1 MASLNILNRGS
12 QILVNDTALN
22 SVWLDITNAVNNATF
37 IPSELIPLV
46 WFSVIS
52 VTVYVFFRVFS
63 STLKEK
69 FRQTNLSRKKAEGS
83 VHTDSQ
89 IDDLINNA
97 PRILNEINK
106 TIAEQKAQGV
116 SDEQMKGIY
125 QKKQMLELVTNNAE
139 VINIIGKP
147 IIKKLLGFVKSI

>member
-1 MASLNILNRGS
+1 M
-12 QILVNDTALN
+12 V
-22 SVWLDITNAVNNATF
+22 
-37 IPSELIPLV
+37 SELIPPEIIPLV
-46 WFSVIS
+46 WFSCIA

-69 FRQTNLSRKKAEGS
+69 FKQTNLTRKKAESSG
-83 VHTDSQ
+83 HTDGQ

-147 IIKKLLGFVKSI
+147 IIKKLLGFVKAI

>member
-1 MASLNILNRGS
+1 M
-12 QILVNDTALN
+12 VNE
-22 SVWLDITNAVNNATF
+22 F
-37 IPSELIPLV
+37 IPPEIIPLV
-46 WFSVIS
+46 WFSCIA

-69 FRQTNLSRKKAEGS
+69 FRQTNLTRKKAEGS
-83 VHTDSQ
+83 GHTDGQ

-106 TIAEQKAQGV
+106 TIAEQKSAGV

-147 IIKKLLGFVKSI
+147 IIKKLLGFVKAI

>member
-1 MASLNILNRGS
+1 M
-12 QILVNDTALN
+12 V
-22 SVWLDITNAVNNATF
+22 
-37 IPSELIPLV
+37 SELIPPEIIPLV
-46 WFSVIS
+46 WFSCIS

-69 FRQTNLSRKKAEGS
+69 FKQTNLSRKKAES
-83 VHTDSQ
+83 TVHTDSQ

-147 IIKKLLGFVKSI
+147 IIKKLLGFVKAI

>member
-1 MASLNILNRGS
+1 
-12 QILVNDTALN
+12 LVNEL
-22 SVWLDITNAVNNATF
+22 
-37 IPSELIPLV
+37 IPPEIIPLV
-46 WFSVIS
+46 WFSCIS

-69 FRQTNLSRKKAEGS
+69 FKQTNLSRKKAESSG
-83 VHTDSQ
+83 HTDGQ

>member
-1 MASLNILNRGS
+1 MAEL
-12 QILVNDTALN
+12 
-22 SVWLDITNAVNNATF
+22 
-37 IPSELIPLV
+37 IPPEIIPLV
-46 WFSVIS
+46 WFSCIA

-83 VHTDSQ
+83 GHTDGQ
-89 IDDLINNA
+89 IDDLIGNA
-97 PRILNEINK
+97 PRMLNEVNK
-106 TIAEQKAQGV
+106 IIAEQKASGV
-116 SDEQMKGIY
+116 PDEQMKGIL

-147 IIKKLLGFVKSI
+147 ILKKAISFMKAI

>member
-1 MASLNILNRGS
+1 MVSE
-12 QILVNDTALN
+12 
-22 SVWLDITNAVNNATF
+22 F
-37 IPSELIPLV
+37 IPPEIVPIV
-46 WFSVIS
+46 WFACIS

-69 FRQTNLSRKKAEGS
+69 FRQTNLSRKKEQGA

-106 TIAEQKAQGV
+106 QIKEQELSGV
-116 SDEQMKGIY
+116 TQDQMKGLL

-147 IIKKLLGFVKSI
+147 IIKKLLGLVKSL

>member
-1 MASLNILNRGS
+1 MVSE
-12 QILVNDTALN
+12 
-22 SVWLDITNAVNNATF
+22 F
-37 IPSELIPLV
+37 IPPEIIPLV
-46 WFSVIS
+46 WFSCIS

-69 FRQTNLSRKKAEGS
+69 FRQTNLSRKKAES
-83 VHTDSQ
+83 TVHTDSQ

-147 IIKKLLGFVKSI
+147 IIKKLLGFVKAI

>member
-1 MASLNILNRGS
+1 MVSE
-12 QILVNDTALN
+12 
-22 SVWLDITNAVNNATF
+22 F
-37 IPSELIPLV
+37 IPPEIIPLV
-46 WFSVIS
+46 WFSCIA

-69 FRQTNLSRKKAEGS
+69 FRQTNLTRKKAEGS
-83 VHTDSQ
+83 GHTDGQ

-116 SDEQMKGIY
+116 SDEQMKGIF

>member
-1 MASLNILNRGS
+1 M
-12 QILVNDTALN
+12 V
-22 SVWLDITNAVNNATF
+22 
-37 IPSELIPLV
+37 SELIPPEFIPLV
-46 WFSVIS
+46 WFSCIS
-52 VTVYVFFRVFS
+52 VTIYVFFRVFS

-83 VHTDSQ
+83 IHTESQ

-106 TIAEQKAQGV
+106 TISEQKNAGV

-147 IIKKLLGFVKSI
+147 IIKKLLGFVKAI

>member
-1 MASLNILNRGS
+1 MEFSNTPNRELV
-12 QILVNDTALN
+12 ILV
-22 SVWLDITNAVNNATF
+22 
-37 IPSELIPLV
+37 SELIPPEIIPLV
-46 WFSVIS
+46 WFSCIA

-69 FRQTNLSRKKAEGS
+69 FKQTNLSRKKAENSG
-83 VHTDSQ
+83 HTDSQ

-106 TIAEQKAQGV
+106 TIAEQKSAGV

-147 IIKKLLGFVKSI
+147 IIKKLLGFVKAI

>member
-1 MASLNILNRGS
+1 
-12 QILVNDTALN
+12 LV
-22 SVWLDITNAVNNATF
+22 
-37 IPSELIPLV
+37 SELIPPEIIPLV
-46 WFSVIS
+46 WFSCIA

-106 TIAEQKAQGV
+106 QIKEQELSGV
-116 SDEQMKGIY
+116 TSDQMKGLL

-147 IIKKLLGFVKSI
+147 IIKKLLGLVKSL

>member
-1 MASLNILNRGS
+1 M
-12 QILVNDTALN
+12 V
-22 SVWLDITNAVNNATF
+22 
-37 IPSELIPLV
+37 SELIPPEIIPLV
-46 WFSVIS
+46 WFSCIA

-147 IIKKLLGFVKSI
+147 IIKKLLGLVKSL

>member
-1 MASLNILNRGS
+1 M
-12 QILVNDTALN
+12 V
-22 SVWLDITNAVNNATF
+22 
-37 IPSELIPLV
+37 SELIPPEIIPLV
-46 WFSVIS
+46 WFSCIA

-69 FRQTNLSRKKAEGS
+69 FRQTNLSRKKEQGA

-106 TIAEQKAQGV
+106 TIQEQKEQGV
-116 SDEQMKGIY
+116 NDEQMRGIY

-147 IIKKLLGFVKSI
+147 IIKKLLSFVKGI

>member
-1 MASLNILNRGS
+1 
-12 QILVNDTALN
+12 LVSEL
-22 SVWLDITNAVNNATF
+22 
-37 IPSELIPLV
+37 IPSEILPLV
-46 WFSVIS
+46 WFSVIA

-69 FRQTNLSRKKAEGS
+69 FRQTNLTRKKAESSG
-83 VHTDSQ
+83 HTDSQ

-116 SDEQMKGIY
+116 SDQQMKGIY

>member
-1 MASLNILNRGS
+1 MVYSNILNRGS
-12 QILVNDTALN
+12 QILVN
-22 SVWLDITNAVNNATF
+22 
-37 IPSELIPLV
+37 ELIPAELVPLV

-89 IDDLINNA
+89 IDDLVNNA

-125 QKKQMLELVTNNAE
+125 QKKQMLELVSNNAE
-139 VINIIGKP
+139 VINLIGKP
-147 IIKKLLGFVKSI
+147 IIKKLLGVVKSL

>member
-1 MASLNILNRGS
+1 LASE
-12 QILVNDTALN
+12 
-22 SVWLDITNAVNNATF
+22 F
-37 IPSELIPLV
+37 IPPEIIPLV
-46 WFSVIS
+46 WFSCIS
-52 VTVYVFFRVFS
+52 VTIYVFFRVFS

-69 FRQTNLSRKKAEGS
+69 FKQTNLSRKKEQGS

-106 TIAEQKAQGV
+106 TIAEQKEQGV

-147 IIKKLLGFVKSI
+147 IIKKLLNLVKSL

>member
-1 MASLNILNRGS
+1 
-12 QILVNDTALN
+12 LV
-22 SVWLDITNAVNNATF
+22 SEF
-37 IPSELIPLV
+37 IPPEIIPLV
-46 WFSVIS
+46 WFSCIS
-52 VTVYVFFRVFS
+52 VTIYVFFRVFS

-69 FRQTNLSRKKAEGS
+69 FRQTNLSRKKEQGS
-83 VHTDSQ
+83 MHTDSQ

-106 TIAEQKAQGV
+106 TIAEQKEQGV

-147 IIKKLLGFVKSI
+147 IIKKLLNLVKSI

>member
-1 MASLNILNRGS
+1 M
-12 QILVNDTALN
+12 V
-22 SVWLDITNAVNNATF
+22 
-37 IPSELIPLV
+37 SELIPPEIIPLV
-46 WFSVIS
+46 WFSCIA

-69 FRQTNLSRKKAEGS
+69 FKQTNLTRKKAEGS
-83 VHTDSQ
+83 GHTDSQ

-106 TIAEQKAQGV
+106 TIAEQKSAGV

-147 IIKKLLGFVKSI
+147 IIKKLLGFVKAI

>member
-1 MASLNILNRGS
+1 M
-12 QILVNDTALN
+12 VNEL
-22 SVWLDITNAVNNATF
+22 
-37 IPSELIPLV
+37 IPPEIIPLV
-46 WFSVIS
+46 WFSCIA

-69 FRQTNLSRKKAEGS
+69 FKQTNLSRKKEQSSG
-83 VHTDSQ
+83 HTDSQ

-116 SDEQMKGIY
+116 SDDQMKGIY

-147 IIKKLLGFVKSI
+147 IIKKLLGLVKNI

>member
-1 MASLNILNRGS
+1 
-12 QILVNDTALN
+12 LV
-22 SVWLDITNAVNNATF
+22 
-37 IPSELIPLV
+37 SELIPPEIIPLV
-46 WFSVIS
+46 WFSCIA

-69 FRQTNLSRKKAEGS
+69 FRQTNLSRKKAESSG
-83 VHTDSQ
+83 HTDGQ

-116 SDEQMKGIY
+116 SDQQMKGIY

-147 IIKKLLGFVKSI
+147 IIKKLLSFVKAI

>member
-1 MASLNILNRGS
+1 MLTTFSDLIWVGCPR
-12 QILVNDTALN
+12 LVNEILTPD
-22 SVWLDITNAVNNATF
+22 
-37 IPSELIPLV
+37 LIPFV
-46 WFSVIS
+46 WFGGIAI
-52 VTVYVFFRVFS
+52 TVYVFFHKFS
-63 STLKEK
+63 DVIKEK
-69 FRQTNLSRKKAEGS
+69 FRQTNLTRRAVEKGGN
-83 VHTDSQ
+83 TDGQ
-89 IDDLINNA
+89 IDDLISNA

-147 IIKKLLGFVKSI
+147 IIKKLLGVVKSL

>member
-1 MASLNILNRGS
+1 
-12 QILVNDTALN
+12 LV
-22 SVWLDITNAVNNATF
+22 
-37 IPSELIPLV
+37 SELIPPEIIPLV
-46 WFSVIS
+46 WFSAIA

-116 SDEQMKGIY
+116 SDEQMKGIF

-147 IIKKLLGFVKSI
+147 IIKKLLGLVKSL

>member
-1 MASLNILNRGS
+1 M
-12 QILVNDTALN
+12 VNEL
-22 SVWLDITNAVNNATF
+22 
-37 IPSELIPLV
+37 IPPEIIPLV
-46 WFSVIS
+46 WFSCIS
-52 VTVYVFFRVFS
+52 VTIYVFFRVFS

-69 FRQTNLSRKKAEGS
+69 FKQTNLSRKKAEGS
-83 VHTDSQ
+83 IHTDSQ

-147 IIKKLLGFVKSI
+147 IIKKLLGFVKAI

>member
-1 MASLNILNRGS
+1 MVSE
-12 QILVNDTALN
+12 
-22 SVWLDITNAVNNATF
+22 F
-37 IPSELIPLV
+37 IPPEIVPIV
-46 WFSVIS
+46 WFACIS

-69 FRQTNLSRKKAEGS
+69 FKQTNLSRKKAEGS
-83 VHTDSQ
+83 GHTDGQ

-106 TIAEQKAQGV
+106 TIAEQKEQGV

>member
-1 MASLNILNRGS
+1 M
-12 QILVNDTALN
+12 V
-22 SVWLDITNAVNNATF
+22 
-37 IPSELIPLV
+37 SELIPPEIIPLV
-46 WFSVIS
+46 WFSCIA

-69 FRQTNLSRKKAEGS
+69 FRQTNLTRKKAEGS
-83 VHTDSQ
+83 GHTDGQ

-106 TIAEQKAQGV
+106 TIAEQKSAGV

-147 IIKKLLGFVKSI
+147 IIKKLLGFVKAI

>member
-1 MASLNILNRGS
+1 M
-12 QILVNDTALN
+12 VNEL
-22 SVWLDITNAVNNATF
+22 
-37 IPSELIPLV
+37 IPPEIIPLV
-46 WFSVIS
+46 WFSCIA

-69 FRQTNLSRKKAEGS
+69 FKQTNLSRKKAEGS
-83 VHTDSQ
+83 IHTDSQ

>member
-1 MASLNILNRGS
+1 LA
-12 QILVNDTALN
+12 
-22 SVWLDITNAVNNATF
+22 
-37 IPSELIPLV
+37 SELIPPEIIPLV
-46 WFSVIS
+46 WFSCIS
-52 VTVYVFFRVFS
+52 VTIYVFFRVFS

-69 FRQTNLSRKKAEGS
+69 FKQTNLSRKKEQGS

-106 TIAEQKAQGV
+106 TIAEQKEQGV
-116 SDEQMKGIY
+116 SDEQMRGIY

-147 IIKKLLGFVKSI
+147 IIKKLLSFVKGI